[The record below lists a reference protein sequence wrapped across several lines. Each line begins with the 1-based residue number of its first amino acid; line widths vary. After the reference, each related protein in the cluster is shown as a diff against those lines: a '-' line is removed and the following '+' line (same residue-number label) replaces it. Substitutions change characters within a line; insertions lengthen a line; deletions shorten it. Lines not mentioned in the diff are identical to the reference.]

1 MKNVEVSELIALLPK
16 AFLPEM
22 AGDIAAILQIN
33 ANGKG
38 GGDWIVEIKDKKCMV
53 EKGVTKNPD
62 LALSAST
69 VVINDV
75 FTGELDAMRA
85 FMQGKIQFKGNMGLA
100 MKFSK
105 LFRNWMGLC
114 FVLVKHTCTIHLF
127 ISGIARLEK
136 AN

>member
-53 EKGVTKNPD
+53 EKGVTKTPD

-105 LFRNWMGLC
+105 LFSIDNR
-114 FVLVKHTCTIHLF
+114 LF
-127 ISGIARLEK
+127 ETLK
-136 AN
+136 